1 VDESDFLVVFADSLV
16 ASETVK
22 PQVSL
27 SFGSRFGLSPLYHS
41 KSEMLTAVGA
51 FDGELVNV
59 PCLRWE
65 VAPELLVV
73 PLEGDCP
80 DGRFDRPHDIYLP
93 ALNIVLD
100 GLAKT
105 RAGPPLTLKPL

>member
-59 PCLRWE
+59 PGIRWE

-80 DGRFDRPHDIYLP
+80 HGRLYRLHNVYL
-93 ALNIVLD
+93 ASLNIVLD
-100 GLAKT
+100 CLPET